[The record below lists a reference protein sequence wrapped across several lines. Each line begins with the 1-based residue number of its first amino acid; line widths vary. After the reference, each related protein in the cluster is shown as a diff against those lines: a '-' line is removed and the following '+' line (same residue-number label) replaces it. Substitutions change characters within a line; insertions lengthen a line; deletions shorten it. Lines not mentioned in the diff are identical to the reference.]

1 MSDSVINKL
10 LFIPLTLSQR
20 TSESHIARV
29 YVNLFW
35 GAESDFSITLLG
47 NLYRDYEDGCLTIDF
62 PDVYED
68 LGVPGARLKQLPVIT
83 FSDILRGKVIEA
95 VRRSWEHLSKKYG
108 ELDGSKQYV
117 IVSGGKIYSY
127 PLNAEIDLNRRIVQ

>member
-47 NLYRDYEDGCLTIDF
+47 NLYKDYENGSLTIDF

-83 FSDILRGKVIEA
+83 FSNILRDKVIEA
-95 VRRSWEHLSKKYG
+95 VRRSWEHLSKKCG
-108 ELDGSKQYV
+108 ELEGSKQYV